1 MFITSKFPLNYNGF
15 KQATEF
21 VSDILDKHKIS
32 KEEKTKAIL
41 IIDEATD
48 SLIKHGNENGEIVIK
63 VKSFLG
69 SVNVELSAPGEEYS
83 LSSNMS
89 SSSMYLDEEYND
101 DIHNNIQN
109 IILNSLPYNIKY
121 KHKYGKNSICITI
134 IKSKHSFLYQTLGA
148 MFVALLLGTIFN
160 NMVPAEINTALNDCI
175 LDPFKTMYMNA
186 LKMVIA
192 PVVFLSIASCI
203 VQFSDLSSLG
213 RISGKIIGFY
223 LFTTILSIL
232 IGIGIFFIVQPSATS
247 ITTNLITDSSSIS
260 PAAIDIS
267 IKDTIINIVPTN
279 IIDPFYKSNM
289 LQLIFI
295 AALLGIATS
304 LIKDYSDMIK
314 NFFQGLNELFLKVT
328 ALIIKFI
335 PIAVFCSIMSMVITM
350 GIENMISVLV
360 LFGTGLLG
368 LVVIIIVYY
377 LLILLLGRMNPI
389 PFIKKYAPTM
399 LQVFS
404 LSSSNAAIPINM
416 EACDKALG
424 IKRKIYSL
432 SIPLGA
438 TLNMSGTC
446 IQLTI
451 FALAFA
457 KSYGVQISTSI
468 LISLVISI
476 IVLAM
481 GAPGIPGSAL
491 ICLSVLIAQIGI
503 PVEAIGIVIGIDP
516 LCSMFRTM
524 VNCLGDVAVS
534 TIIAKNENEID
545 MSVYQS

>member
-48 SLIKHGNENGEIVIK
+48 SLIKHGNENSEIVIK

-69 SVNVELSAPGEEYS
+69 YVNVELSAPGEEYS

-134 IKSKHSFLYQTLGA
+134 VKSKHSFLYQTLGA
-148 MFVALLLGTIFN
+148 MAVALLLGTIFN

-304 LIKDYSDMIK
+304 LIKDYSDIIK
-314 NFFQGLNELFLKVT
+314 NIFQGLNELFLKVT